1 MTDAGVLEVTVHHV
15 RDVAGA
21 EEGGAD
27 RLCYLVGDD
36 PVGMSP
42 SPSDVAALVRETE
55 LPVRVMLR
63 LNDSWT
69 TTGAEF
75 ARLVTLAEQYVGI
88 GAEGVVFGFLDRD
101 LEVDTE
107 TCTMLSKALPH
118 VPWTFHAAFDAALE
132 PARAW
137 RAAVGLPG
145 LTAVRSAGSP
155 RGLDSG
161 YDDLLALAQS
171 GPEIARL
178 LMPGGGLRAEQV
190 PWFARAGVRQFQVDV
205 QTRPSGSLK
214 AYVDAG
220 HVRSWRLLVD
230 DAVGRV
236 I

>member
-1 MTDAGVLEVTVHHV
+1 MTDTGILEVTVHHV
-15 RDVAGA
+15 RDVPGA
-21 EEGGAD
+21 QEGGAD
-27 RLCYLVGDD
+27 RLFYVVGEG

-42 SPSDVAALVRETE
+42 APSDVAAVVRDTD

-88 GAEGVVFGFLDRD
+88 GAEGIVFGFLDRD
-101 LEVDTE
+101 LEVDAE
-107 TCTMLSKALPH
+107 TCTFLATALPH

-137 RAAVGLPG
+137 RAVRDLPG
-145 LTAVRSAGSP
+145 ITTVRSAGSP
-155 RGLDSG
+155 RGLDAG

-171 GPEIARL
+171 DPVIARL

-190 PWFARAGVRQFQVDV
+190 PWFARAGVRQFQVDL

-214 AYVDAG
+214 AYVDSG

-230 DAVGRV
+230 DAVIR
-236 I
+236 

>member
-1 MTDAGVLEVTVHHV
+1 MTDTGILEVTVHHV
-15 RDVAGA
+15 RDVPGA
-21 EEGGAD
+21 QEGGAD
-27 RLCYLVGDD
+27 RLFYVVGEG
-36 PVGMSP
+36 PVGLSP
-42 SPSDVAALVRETE
+42 SPSDVAALVRDTD

-107 TCTMLSKALPH
+107 TCTFLATALPH

-137 RAAVGLPG
+137 RAVRDLPG
-145 LTAVRSAGSP
+145 LSTVRSAGSP
-155 RGLDSG
+155 RGLDAG

-171 GPEIARL
+171 DPAIARL

-190 PWFARAGVRQFQVDV
+190 PWFARAGVRQFQVDL

-230 DAVGRV
+230 DAVIR
-236 I
+236 

>member
-1 MTDAGVLEVTVHHV
+1 MTDAAILEVTVHHV
-15 RDVAGA
+15 RDVPGA
-21 EEGGAD
+21 QEGGAD
-27 RLCYLVGDD
+27 RLFYAVGDD
-36 PVGMSP
+36 PVGRSP
-42 SPSDVAALVRETE
+42 SPSDVAPVVRETD

-63 LNDSWT
+63 LSDSWT
-69 TTGAEF
+69 TTGAEI

-107 TCTMLSKALPH
+107 TCTFLASALPH

-137 RAAVGLPG
+137 RAAAGLPR

-155 RGLDSG
+155 RGLDAG
-161 YDDLLALAQS
+161 YDDLLALAQD
-171 GPEIARL
+171 PAVARL

-190 PWFARAGVRQFQVDV
+190 PWFARAGVRQFQIDL
-205 QTRPSGSLK
+205 QSRPSGSLK
-214 AYVDAG
+214 AYVEAG

-230 DAVGRV
+230 DAVARNAG
-236 I
+236 

>member
-1 MTDAGVLEVTVHHV
+1 MTDAGILEVTVHHV
-15 RDVAGA
+15 RDVPGA
-21 EEGGAD
+21 QEGGAD
-27 RLCYLVGDD
+27 RLSYVAGEG
-36 PVGMSP
+36 PVGLSP
-42 SPSDVAALVRETE
+42 APSDVAALVRDTD

-107 TCTMLSKALPH
+107 TCTFLATALPH

-137 RAAVGLPG
+137 RAVRDLPG
-145 LTAVRSAGSP
+145 LSTVRSAGSP
-155 RGLDSG
+155 RGLDAG

-171 GPEIARL
+171 DPAIARL
-178 LMPGGGLRAEQV
+178 LMPGDGLRAEQV
-190 PWFARAGVRQFQVDV
+190 PWFARAGVRQFQVDL
-205 QTRPSGSLK
+205 QARPSGSLK

-230 DAVGRV
+230 DAVIR
-236 I
+236 

>member
-1 MTDAGVLEVTVHHV
+1 MSDAGILEVTVHHV
-15 RDVAGA
+15 RDVPGA
-21 EEGGAD
+21 QEGGAD
-27 RLCYLVGDD
+27 RLYYVVGDG
-36 PVGMSP
+36 PVGLSP
-42 SPSDVAALVRETE
+42 APSDVAALVRDTD
-55 LPVRVMLR
+55 LPVRVMVR

-107 TCTMLSKALPH
+107 TCRFLATALPH

-137 RAAVGLPG
+137 RAVRDLPG
-145 LTAVRSAGSP
+145 LTTVRSAGSP
-155 RGLDSG
+155 RGLDAG
-161 YDDLLALAQS
+161 YDDLLALAQAD
-171 GPEIARL
+171 PAIARL

-190 PWFARAGVRQFQVDV
+190 PWFARAGVRQFQVDL

-230 DAVGRV
+230 DAVVR
-236 I
+236 

>member
-1 MTDAGVLEVTVHHV
+1 MSDAGILEVTVHHV
-15 RDVAGA
+15 RDVPGA
-21 EEGGAD
+21 QEGGAD
-27 RLCYLVGDD
+27 RLFYVVGDD
-36 PVGMSP
+36 PVGLSP
-42 SPSDVAALVRETE
+42 SPSDVAALVRDTD

-107 TCTMLSKALPH
+107 TCTFLASALPR

-137 RAAVGLPG
+137 RAVRDLPG
-145 LTAVRSAGSP
+145 LTTVRSAGSP
-155 RGLDSG
+155 RGLDAG
-161 YDDLLALAQS
+161 YDDLLTLAQS
-171 GPEIARL
+171 DPAIARL

-190 PWFARAGVRQFQVDV
+190 PWFARAGVRQFQVDL

-214 AYVDAG
+214 AYVDSG

-230 DAVGRV
+230 DAVAR
-236 I
+236 

>member
-1 MTDAGVLEVTVHHV
+1 MSDAGILEVTVHHV
-15 RDVAGA
+15 RDVPGA
-21 EEGGAD
+21 QAGGAD
-27 RLCYLVGDD
+27 RLFYVVGDG
-36 PVGMSP
+36 PVGLSP
-42 SPSDVAALVRETE
+42 APSDVAALVRDTD
-55 LPVRVMLR
+55 LPVRVMVR

-107 TCTMLSKALPH
+107 TCTFLATALPH

-137 RAAVGLPG
+137 RAVRDLPG
-145 LTAVRSAGSP
+145 LTTVRSAGSP
-155 RGLDSG
+155 RGLNAG
-161 YDDLLALAQS
+161 YDDLLTLAQS
-171 GPEIARL
+171 DPAIARL

-190 PWFARAGVRQFQVDV
+190 PWFARAGVRQFQVDL

-230 DAVGRV
+230 DAVVR
-236 I
+236 